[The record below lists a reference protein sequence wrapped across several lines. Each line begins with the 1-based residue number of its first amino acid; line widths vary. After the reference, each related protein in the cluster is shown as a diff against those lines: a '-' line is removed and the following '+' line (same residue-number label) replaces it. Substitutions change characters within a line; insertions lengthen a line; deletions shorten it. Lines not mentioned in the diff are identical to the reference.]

1 MDALLLEV
9 VQTIDDFN
17 LTSSKAVQLGDTEQV
32 PFTENREAGTQLMLF
47 VERRGAAALLK
58 EDVFASIRLE
68 VLHLGV
74 GGLMSGGAA
83 GVSDFPSHRS
93 ERVLLSRTLAEK

>member
-32 PFTENREAGTQLMLF
+32 PLTENREAGTQLMPLIQ
-47 VERRGAAALLK
+47 RRGAADLLK
-58 EDVFASIRLE
+58 EDLFASIRLE
-68 VLHLGV
+68 VTYL
-74 GGLMSGGAA
+74 
-83 GVSDFPSHRS
+83 
-93 ERVLLSRTLAEK
+93 